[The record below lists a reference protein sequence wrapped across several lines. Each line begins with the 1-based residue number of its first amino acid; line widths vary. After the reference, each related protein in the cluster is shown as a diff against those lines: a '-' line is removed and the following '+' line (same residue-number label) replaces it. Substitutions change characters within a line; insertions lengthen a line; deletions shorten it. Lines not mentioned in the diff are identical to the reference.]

1 MKPDPRI
8 DAYIAR
14 AAPFAQPIL
23 RRVRRLVGRACP
35 EATEAIKWSSPFY
48 VRGSAI
54 LCATPA
60 FKQHCALIF
69 WHRGMKEVLARDGI
83 QTSAI
88 RRLTDSRDLPSDA
101 ALLRY
106 LKQAAALASAG
117 RPARPAGRRR
127 PEPKVPADLAAA
139 LRKNAKAAQAFR
151 GFSPSHR
158 REYIEWIT
166 EAKRPETRTRRLA
179 ETLKLLAAGKSR
191 NWKYERC

>member
-48 VRGSAI
+48 VRGSVI

-69 WHRGMKEVLARDGI
+69 WHRGMREVLARDGI
-83 QTSAI
+83 QTAAI
-88 RRLTDSRDLPSDA
+88 RRLTDSKDLPSNA

-106 LKQAAALASAG
+106 IKQAVALATAG

-127 PEPKVPADLAAA
+127 PEAKVPADLAAP

-179 ETLKLLAAGKSR
+179 ETLKLIAAGKSR
-191 NWKYERC
+191 NWKYEQC

>member
-1 MKPDPRI
+1 MKPDPRL

-35 EATEAIKWSSPFY
+35 EAVEAIKWSSPFY
-48 VRGSAI
+48 VQGGAI

-69 WHRGMKEVLARDGI
+69 WHRDMKEVLARDGI

-88 RRLTDSRDLPSDA
+88 RHLTDNQDLPSDA

-106 LKQAAALASAG
+106 FRQAASLPASG
-117 RPARPAGRRR
+117 RPARAAGPRR
-127 PEPKVPADLAAA
+127 PGARVPADLAAA
-139 LRKNAKAAQAFR
+139 LRKSAAAAQAFR
-151 GFSPSHR
+151 EFSPSHR
-158 REYIEWIT
+158 REYIAWIT
-166 EAKRPETRTRRLA
+166 EAKRPETRARRLA
-179 ETLKLLAAGKSR
+179 ETLKMLAAGKSR
-191 NWKYERC
+191 HWRYERR